1 MNLLKGCANLSASDR
16 ILIISE
22 DEKLGWYKDNLT
34 EALKYFAKELGIKVE
49 LLKVGA
55 PEEENIDRIRELSCK
70 YDCMIYLSR
79 LGDQRRFENIH
90 SCKTVMSYVRNAET
104 LASSFGCADYAA
116 HLDLKTVLDD
126 IFRKT
131 KKIEISCPKGTK
143 LSGEFKQVWFEQP
156 DVATLRFH
164 MVVHAPISA
173 KSFEGYVI
181 LSGHITSTGSQVYE
195 PASLE
200 LKEDTKVF
208 ISDGKIAQITGCK
221 EDVEN
226 INDHYR
232 VVAKKFNIDAKVVHS
247 WHSGIHEGLDPKSMK
262 FIDADHWSNSVFGS
276 PRFLHFHTCGDYAPG
291 EICWVVKEPTVK
303 VDGVPL
309 WEKGRLN
316 FLEFDQL
323 LQCREQWPVLKI
335 FHPN

>member
-55 PEEENIDRIRELSCK
+55 PEEENIDRIRQLSCK

-90 SCKTVMSYVRNAET
+90 SCKTVMSYVRNAEI

-156 DVATLRFH
+156 DVATLRFP

-173 KSFEGYVI
+173 ISFEGYVI

-208 ISDGKIAQITGCK
+208 ISNGKITQITGCK

-276 PRFLHFHTCGDYAPG
+276 PRYLHFHTCGDYAPG

-303 VDGVPL
+303 VDGIPL
-309 WEKGRLN
+309 WEKGRIN
-316 FLEFDQL
+316 FFEFDPL
-323 LQCREQWPVLKI
+323 LQCREQWPDLQI
-335 FHPN
+335 FH